1 MSLSTDISSPFKV
14 PAEAMAVL
22 ERDDAFQS
30 LRQRCSEGSRYV
42 ELQPR
47 NKQPTDR
54 HSLCA
59 FHNEECS
66 EQQRAVF
73 QLHRDVIYNLL
84 LPLFEIHNQ
93 ATQIATRVLGRR
105 QGADPER
112 AFRGEARGAF
122 TWLHCILTEERH
134 FCLAEGCPACIVSH
148 VLSSEPTIRL
158 VTVACLLCDFLSSSD
173 FADSKPNR
181 THRPDFGFWLKAMET
196 AVREDP
202 LWGDAFWPEIQHRA
216 ESLAVDIK
224 YLIMQCVE
232 LRNPTELQ
240 RTSSTTSSSSV
251 KSSCSMTMRSDRHAY
266 RVHVRSIPVQPSAL
280 ARRQLNMMWE
290 EQELVSKFLQGYW
303 NQLCW
308 SDRRQKMLEFS
319 KTGSL

>member
-14 PAEAMAVL
+14 PAEVMAVL
-22 ERDDAFQS
+22 EHDEAFQS
-30 LRQRCSEGSRYV
+30 LRQHCSESS
-42 ELQPR
+42 
-47 NKQPTDR
+47 
-54 HSLCA
+54 SLCP

-73 QLHRDVIYNLL
+73 QLHRDVIYTLL

-105 QGADPER
+105 QGTEPER
-112 AFRGEARGAF
+112 AFRGQARGAF
-122 TWLHCILTEERH
+122 TWLHCILTEERD
-134 FCLAEGCPACIVSH
+134 FCLAEGCPACIVLH

-158 VTVACLLCDFLSSSD
+158 VTVACLLCDFLSSTD
-173 FADSKPNR
+173 FAVQKL
-181 THRPDFGFWLKAMET
+181 HHGHPDFGFWLEAMEN

-202 LWGDAFWPEIQHRA
+202 LWGEAFWPEIRHRA

-232 LRNPTELQ
+232 LRTGTELQ
-240 RTSSTTSSSSV
+240 RTSSTASSNSSA
-251 KSSCSMTMRSDRHAY
+251 KSSCSVTMRSDRHAY

-290 EQELVSKFLQGYW
+290 EQELVSKFLLQGYL
-303 NQLCW
+303 NSLCW
-308 SDRRQKMLEFS
+308 SDRHRKMLEFS
-319 KTGSL
+319 KTGSLYLSPGTI

>member
-1 MSLSTDISSPFKV
+1 M
-14 PAEAMAVL
+14 L
-22 ERDDAFQS
+22 EHDDAFRAV
-30 LRQRCSEGSRYV
+30 RQRCSESRYV
-42 ELQPR
+42 GLFPNTQQQS
-47 NKQPTDR
+47 NSS
-54 HSLCA
+54 SLCS

-73 QLHRDVIYNLL
+73 QLHRDVIYTLL
-84 LPLFEIHNQ
+84 QPLFEIHNQ

-105 QGADPER
+105 QGAEPER
-112 AFRGEARGAF
+112 AFKGEARGAF
-122 TWLHCILTEERH
+122 TWLHCILTEERD
-134 FCLAEGCPACIVSH
+134 FCLAEGCAACIVSH

-173 FADSKPNR
+173 FSDLISNKP
-181 THRPDFGFWLKAMET
+181 HRPDFSFWLKAMET

-202 LWGDAFWPEIQHRA
+202 LWGSAFWPEIQHRA

-240 RTSSTTSSSSV
+240 RTSSTTTTSSSA
-251 KSSCSMTMRSDRHAY
+251 KTSCSMTMRSDRHAY

-319 KTGSL
+319 KTGSLYLPQGTI

>member
-1 MSLSTDISSPFKV
+1 MRLFGASANAARSRGTLSF
-14 PAEAMAVL
+14 
-22 ERDDAFQS
+22 
-30 LRQRCSEGSRYV
+30 
-42 ELQPR
+42 PR
-47 NKQPTDR
+47 KAKQPTDKS
-54 HSLCA
+54 SLCS
-59 FHNEECS
+59 FHSEECS

-73 QLHRDVIYNLL
+73 QLHRDVIYILL

-105 QGADPER
+105 QGTEPER
-112 AFRGEARGAF
+112 AFKGEARGAF
-122 TWLHCILTEERH
+122 TWLHCILTEERD

-158 VTVACLLCDFLSSSD
+158 VTVACLLRDFLASSE
-173 FADSKPNR
+173 FADSKPNK
-181 THRPDFGFWLKAMET
+181 PDFSFWLKAMET

-216 ESLAVDIK
+216 ESLAADIK
-224 YLIMQCVE
+224 SLVMQCVD

-240 RTSSTTSSSSV
+240 RTSSTTSSSSL
-251 KSSCSMTMRSDRHAY
+251 KSSCSVTMRSDRHPY

-280 ARRQLNMMWE
+280 ARRQLNMVWE

-319 KTGSL
+319 KTGSLFSPQGAI

>member
-1 MSLSTDISSPFKV
+1 MLFGVSANAARNRGTLTSSKKIHTT
-14 PAEAMAVL
+14 L
-22 ERDDAFQS
+22 TS
-30 LRQRCSEGSRYV
+30 
-42 ELQPR
+42 
-47 NKQPTDR
+47 N
-54 HSLCA
+54 SLCS
-59 FHNEECS
+59 FHSDECS

-73 QLHRDVIYNLL
+73 QLHRDVIYTLL

-105 QGADPER
+105 QGTEPER
-112 AFRGEARGAF
+112 AFKGEARGAF
-122 TWLHCILTEERH
+122 TWLHCILTEERD

-148 VLSSEPTIRL
+148 VLSSEPMIRL

-173 FADSKPNR
+173 LADSKSNK
-181 THRPDFGFWLKAMET
+181 THRPDFSFWLKAMET

-202 LWGDAFWPEIQHRA
+202 LWGDAFWPEIRHRA

-232 LRNPTELQ
+232 LRNSTEVQ
-240 RTSSTTSSSSV
+240 RTSSTTSTSSA
-251 KSSCSMTMRSDRHAY
+251 KSACSMTMRSDRHAY

-280 ARRQLNMMWE
+280 ARRQRHMMWE

-308 SDRRQKMLEFS
+308 SDRQQRMLEFS
-319 KTGSL
+319 KTGSLYLQGAI

>member
-1 MSLSTDISSPFKV
+1 MTLTK
-14 PAEAMAVL
+14 A
-22 ERDDAFQS
+22 
-30 LRQRCSEGSRYV
+30 
-42 ELQPR
+42 
-47 NKQPTDR
+47 
-54 HSLCA
+54 SLCS

-73 QLHRDVIYNLL
+73 QLHRDVIYSLL

-105 QGADPER
+105 QGAEPER
-112 AFRGEARGAF
+112 AFRGEARDAF
-122 TWLHCILTEERH
+122 TWLHCILTEEREL
-134 FCLAEGCPACIVSH
+134 CLVEGCPACIVSH

-158 VTVACLLCDFLSSSD
+158 VTVACLLCDFLSSTD
-173 FADSKPNR
+173 FADSKQTK
-181 THRPDFGFWLKAMET
+181 THQPDFSFWLKAMEN

-224 YLIMQCVE
+224 YLIMQCIE

-240 RTSSTTSSSSV
+240 RTSSTTSSSSA
-251 KSSCSMTMRSDRHAY
+251 KSSGSMTMRSDRHAY

-303 NQLCW
+303 SSLCR

-319 KTGSL
+319 KTGSLYLPQGTI